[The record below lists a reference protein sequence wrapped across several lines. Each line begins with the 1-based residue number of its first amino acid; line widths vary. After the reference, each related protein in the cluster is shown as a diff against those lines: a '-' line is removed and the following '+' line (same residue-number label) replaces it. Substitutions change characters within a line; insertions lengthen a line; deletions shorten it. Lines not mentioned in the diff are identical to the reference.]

1 MMPAPRFSQ
10 RQPVLRLPL
19 ALLILTFLIPAFW
32 AVSALAASDDPIDTG
47 GLAMP
52 GASVPAP
59 APLVV
64 HALNQGTA
72 PAYVLK
78 VLKLA
83 LDKSGRPYV
92 LKVDNHTLPT
102 AQVLRL
108 LEQPDNGTVDVYWLP
123 TAPALE
129 AHFQPVRVPLARGL
143 MGYRLLAV
151 NEAAQAKINAGTPLS
166 PGQVSLAQGPGW
178 PEARLLRAAGQ
189 TVHETAGN
197 LYNEVAT
204 GGADAVPRSSLDIDQ
219 EVERAQQA
227 GVPVTVARDV
237 ALFYRDFYLYFFVA
251 KHNDRLADMLQDGLY
266 QAYAD
271 GAFMALFRND
281 PQIRAAMAYTRQ
293 GRRMLVLANPDATTP
308 TRTIAASLTESLE

>member
-1 MMPAPRFSQ
+1 MC
-10 RQPVLRLPL
+10 L
-19 ALLILTFLIPAFW
+19 AVAFLSVTSW
-32 AVSALAASDDPIDTG
+32 AVTALAASDDPVDAG

-52 GASVPAP
+52 GASAPAP
-59 APLVV
+59 TPLVV

-92 LKVDNHTLPT
+92 LKVDTHTLPT
-102 AQVLRL
+102 TQVLRL

-129 AHFQPVRVPLARGL
+129 AHFQPVRVPLDRGL

-151 NEAAQAKINAGTPLS
+151 NEAAQAKISAGTPL
-166 PGQVSLAQGPGW
+166 SLAQGPGW
-178 PEARLLRAAGQ
+178 PEAHLLRAAGQ

-219 EVERAQQA
+219 EVERANEA
-227 GVPVTVARDV
+227 GVPVTVARDI
-237 ALFYRDFYLYFFVA
+237 ALLYRDFYLYFFVA

-271 GAFMALFRND
+271 GSFMALFRND
-281 PQIRAAMAYTRQ
+281 PQIRAALAYTHQ
-293 GRRMLVLANPDATTP
+293 GRRVLALPNPDATTP
-308 TRTIAASLTESLE
+308 TRAIAASLTESLE

>member
-10 RQPVLRLPL
+10 RQPVLRLTL
-19 ALLILTFLIPAFW
+19 AFLILAFLTPACW
-32 AVSALAASDDPIDTG
+32 AVSALAASDDPVDTG

-52 GASVPAP
+52 GASVP

-92 LKVDNHTLPT
+92 LKVDNHALPT

-129 AHFQPVRVPLARGL
+129 AHFQPVRVPLDRGL

-151 NEAAQAKINAGTPLS
+151 NEATQAKINAGTPLS
-166 PGQVSLAQGPGW
+166 PGQLSLAQGQGW
-178 PEARLLRAAGQ
+178 PEAHLLRAAGQ

-219 EVERAQQA
+219 EVERAREA

-251 KHNDRLADMLQDGLY
+251 KHDDRLADMLQDGLY

-271 GAFMALFRND
+271 GSFMALFRND

-293 GRRMLVLANPDATTP
+293 GRRVLALANPDATTP
-308 TRTIAASLTESLE
+308 TRAIAASLTESLE

>member
-1 MMPAPRFSQ
+1 MIPHALELALRHARRFAALCL
-10 RQPVLRLPL
+10 VLPL
-19 ALLILTFLIPAFW
+19 LFGTQPA
-32 AVSALAASDDPIDTG
+32 AASSDDPVDMGSLAPPG
-47 GLAMP
+47 GGP
-52 GASVPAP
+52 PAP

-72 PAYVLK
+72 PAYVLQ

-83 LDKSGRPYV
+83 LAKSGRPYV
-92 LKVDNHTLPT
+92 LKIDTHTLPT
-102 AQVLRL
+102 AQVLHL

-129 AHFQPVRVPLARGL
+129 AHFQPVRVPLDRGL

-151 NEAAQAKINAGTPLS
+151 GEAAQAKISEGVPLM
-166 PGQVSLAQGPGW
+166 LAQGPGW
-178 PEARLLRAAGQ
+178 PEAHLLRAAGQ

-204 GGADAVPRSSLDIDQ
+204 GGADAVPRSSLDIDL

-271 GAFMALFRND
+271 GSFMALFRND
-281 PQIRAAMAYTRQ
+281 PEIRAAMAYTRQ
-293 GRRMLVLANPDATTP
+293 GRHVLALPNPDATAP
-308 TRTIAASLTESLE
+308 TRAIAASLTESLE